1 MSFNGNLYATGE
13 GTDLTTLGD
22 LHGYSTENTRV
33 PVGANSFILSAD
45 NTTSTGLNWVANT
58 DAGLTLGTA
67 GDIHTR
73 NATDNVALAVGAGA
87 DGDLLT
93 LDSAE
98 AVKMKWATPSSS
110 GATITDIFIYG

>member
-13 GTDLTTLGD
+13 GTDLTTKGD
-22 LHGYSTENTRV
+22 LHGFSTSNVRV
-33 PVGANSFILSAD
+33 PVGSNSFILSSD
-45 NTTSTGLNWVANT
+45 NTTATGLNWIANT
-58 DAGLTLGTA
+58 DAGLTLGVA

-73 NATDNVALAVGAGA
+73 NATDNIALAIGAAA

-93 LDSAE
+93 VDSAE